1 MWTNQARRMADRK
14 AQFRAI
20 AARDESDPEQRPTA
34 NGNEAWT
41 HFRASFPD
49 VADWLFNNSAKGN
62 AFATSLYQQAVN
74 RGSLSPRQME
84 VVRENIARA
93 GQGGGQARGGLDVS
107 KLFTVLQKH
116 SKFYAGRLV
125 ITRKNGDTL
134 CWVLWDDLCVGKL
147 EDGKAVLFAKRA
159 GDSLPEIRSLLEEF
173 EENPLQAAMKYG
185 KLSGVCCSCGREITA
200 DESLERGIGPICAQ
214 RFAL

>member
-1 MWTNQARRMADRK
+1 MWTNQARQMADRK

-20 AARDESDPEQRPTA
+20 AARDESDPEPRPSA
-34 NGNEAWT
+34 NSNEAWT

-93 GQGGGQARGGLDVS
+93 GQARGGLDVS

-147 EDGKAVLFAKRA
+147 EEGRAVLFSSRAK
-159 GDSLPEIRSLLEEF
+159 GDLPEIRALLEEF
-173 EENPLQAAMKYG
+173 EANPLQAAMKYG
-185 KLSGVCCSCGREITA
+185 KLSGRCCSCGREITA
-200 DESLERGIGPICAQ
+200 DDSIEAGIGPICAQ
-214 RFAL
+214 KFG